1 MEVTYKLNPE
11 NACYYSVQGL
21 LTEDGNTNFCKIKGL
36 CYCVQVRNFVCR
48 IKRTT
53 KLKAL
58 QNMAMKR
65 IFESKRQEFP
75 GGWGIT

>member
-1 MEVTYKLNPE
+1 MKVTYKLNPY
-11 NACYYSVQGL
+11 NVCYYLIQRL
-21 LTEDGNTNFCKIKGL
+21 LTEYGNINFYRIKVL
-36 CYCVQVRNFVCR
+36 CYCVHVRNFVCH

-53 KLKAL
+53 KLEAL

-65 IFESKRQEFP
+65 IFETKGEEFP

>member
-1 MEVTYKLNPE
+1 MKVTYKLNPE
-11 NACYYSVQGL
+11 NACYYSVQRL
-21 LTEDGNTNFCKIKGL
+21 LTEDGNINSYRIKVL
-36 CYCVQVRNFVCR
+36 CYCVQVRNFVCH

-58 QNMAMKR
+58 QNTAMKR
-65 IFESKRQEFP
+65 ILETKGQKFP